1 MASNEEQNRM
11 RWASR
16 RGLLELDLLLGP
28 FVEEVFPVL
37 DSNGQ
42 EAYRRLMSCDDQDI
56 LNWIMDRAPLTDS
69 SLASIVV
76 SIREHNASKLSSK
89 PGP

>member
-28 FVEEVFPVL
+28 FVEKVFPLL
-37 DSNGQ
+37 DSNAK

-56 LNWIMDRAPLTDS
+56 LNWIMDRAPLSDS

-76 SIREHNASKLSSK
+76 SIREHNASKLNSK

>member
-1 MASNEEQNRM
+1 MASSKEQNRM

-37 DSNGQ
+37 DSNAQ
-42 EAYRRLMSCDDQDI
+42 EAYRRLMGCDDQDI
-56 LNWIMDRAPLTDS
+56 LNWIMDRAPLSDS

-76 SIREHNASKLSSK
+76 SIREHNASKVNSK
-89 PGP
+89 SGL

>member
-1 MASNEEQNRM
+1 MASSEEQNRM

-37 DSNGQ
+37 DTNAQ